1 MIDLNCDMGEQP
13 DPDGYLRDESLMP
26 YLGSCSIACGG
37 HAGNG
42 DSMRITAKNA
52 IKHHLRLGAHPS
64 YPDPE
69 HFGRRALDIESEA
82 LSSSLAEQITGLKS
96 IVEGLGS
103 KLSYVKPHG
112 ALYNVAAIDRGLSR
126 LILETVRHIEPDLPL
141 MGLAGSETQA
151 LCLELGYP
159 FIAEGFAD
167 RAYQRDGNL
176 VPRSETGAVHSD
188 VARVVNQVMQMANK
202 RPVESLCGHRV
213 ELAVQSI
220 CVHSDTNNAEAM
232 LQAIQAALLPNAN

>member
-37 HAGNG
+37 HAGNA
-42 DSMRITAKNA
+42 DSMKFTADNA
-52 IKHHLRLGAHPS
+52 IKHNLRLGAHPS

-69 HFGRRALDIESEA
+69 HFGRRVLDIESEA
-82 LSSSLAEQITGLKS
+82 LSSNLVEQITGLKS
-96 IVEGLGS
+96 IVESLGS

-112 ALYNVAAIDRGLSR
+112 ALYNVAATDRHLSR
-126 LILETVRHIEPDLPL
+126 LILEAVRHIEPDLPL

-151 LCLELGYP
+151 LCLELRYP

-176 VPRSETGAVHSD
+176 VPRSEAGAVHSD
-188 VARVVNQVMQMANK
+188 IARVVNQVMQMANK
-202 RPVESLCGHRV
+202 RAVESLCGHRI

-220 CVHSDTNNAEAM
+220 CVHSDTINAEAM
-232 LQAIQAALLPNAN
+232 LQAIKAALLTDAS

>member
-13 DPDGYLRDESLMP
+13 DLDGYLRDESLMP

-37 HAGNG
+37 HAGNA

-52 IKHHLRLGAHPS
+52 IKHNLRLGAHPS

-82 LSSSLAEQITGLKS
+82 LRSSLVEQITGLKS
-96 IVEGLGS
+96 IVEALGS

-112 ALYNVAAIDRGLSR
+112 ALYNVAATDRHLSR

-141 MGLAGSETQA
+141 MGLAGGETQT
-151 LCLELGYP
+151 LCLEVGYP

-176 VPRSETGAVHSD
+176 VPRSEAGAVHSD
-188 VARVVNQVMQMANK
+188 ITLVVNQVRQMANE
-202 RPVESLCGHRV
+202 RAVESLCGHKV
-213 ELAVQSI
+213 DLVVQSV
-220 CVHSDTNNAEAM
+220 CVHSDTKNAQAM
-232 LQAIQAALLPNAN
+232 LKAIQAALLTDAS

>member
-37 HAGNG
+37 HAGNA

-69 HFGRRALDIESEA
+69 HFGRRALDIESEE
-82 LSSSLAEQITGLKS
+82 LSCSLAEQITELKL
-96 IVEGLGS
+96 IVEDLGS

-112 ALYNVAAIDRGLSR
+112 ALYNTAATDRHLSR

-176 VPRSETGAVHSD
+176 VPRSEAGAVHSD

-202 RPVESLCGHRV
+202 RPVESLCGHGV

-232 LQAIQAALLPNAN
+232 LQAIQAALLPDAS